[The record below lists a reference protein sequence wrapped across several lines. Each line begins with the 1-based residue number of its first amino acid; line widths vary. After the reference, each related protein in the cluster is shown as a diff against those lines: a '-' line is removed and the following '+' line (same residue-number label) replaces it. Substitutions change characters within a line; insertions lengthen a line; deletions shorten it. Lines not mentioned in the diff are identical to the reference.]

1 MQRWNQGD
9 MAKIKVI
16 LDLKPPINQKQIKI
30 FLGHTGYYKNL
41 FRHYSD
47 ITFPIDELLK
57 KEVEFQWSQE
67 CNESFELLK
76 RKLVEAPILIF
87 PDWS

>member
-1 MQRWNQGD
+1 

-16 LDLKPPINQKQIKI
+16 LDLKPPINQKKIKI
-30 FLGHTGYYKNL
+30 FLGHTGYYRK
-41 FRHYSD
+41 FIQHYSN
-47 ITFPIDELLK
+47 INFPIDKLLK

-76 RKLVEAPILIF
+76 KNGRSTYTKISILVMKVPC
-87 PDWS
+87 PC

>member
-1 MQRWNQGD
+1 MESRSTWP
-9 MAKIKVI
+9 KIKVI
-16 LDLKPPINQKQIKI
+16 LDLKPPINQKKIKI
-30 FLGHTGYYKNL
+30 FLGHTGYYKKIIQ
-41 FRHYSD
+41 HYSD

-67 CNESFELLK
+67 CNEYFELLK
-76 RKLVEAPILIF
+76 RKLVEAPILRF